1 MANCTV
7 SEVLAATATRTKW
20 SVLSS
25 AENSSLQADSERPRQ
40 STEPGPELEL
50 KWKLCV
56 SWQIST
62 NNHNAQRIFKLILV
76 SYLLVLLWSGSG
88 MDLDVWVI

>member
-20 SVLSS
+20 SALSS

-50 KWKLCV
+50 
-56 SWQIST
+56 
-62 NNHNAQRIFKLILV
+62 
-76 SYLLVLLWSGSG
+76 
-88 MDLDVWVI
+88 

>member
-1 MANCTV
+1 MITALSVDLRFKLYALPWRSTLMANCTV

-25 AENSSLQADSERPRQ
+25 AENSSLQADRERPRQ
-40 STEPGPELEL
+40 STEPWPELEL

-56 SWQIST
+56 SW
-62 NNHNAQRIFKLILV
+62 
-76 SYLLVLLWSGSG
+76 
-88 MDLDVWVI
+88 